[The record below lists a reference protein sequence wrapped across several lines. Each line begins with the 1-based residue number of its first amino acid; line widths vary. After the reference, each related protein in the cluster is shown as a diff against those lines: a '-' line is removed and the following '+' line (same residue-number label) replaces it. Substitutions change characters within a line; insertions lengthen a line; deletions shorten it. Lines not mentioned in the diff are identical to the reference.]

1 MAARQMA
8 ILETV
13 TRDGKASVAALA
25 KALSVSQVTIRKDLD
40 ALEEQGLVRRE
51 RGIATPVSSD
61 DPASRIAHHYAA
73 KLRIARAAADS
84 VSEGETVM
92 IEAGSCCSL
101 LAGEIARTK
110 RSCTIVTNSAF
121 IAEHIRRQP
130 HASTILLGGN
140 YQNDSQVMVGPMIR
154 QAVSQFLVD
163 KLFIGTD
170 GFSPRV
176 GFTGRDQLRTEAVRT
191 MAEHAEHVI
200 ILTESDK
207 FGSHGPVPLLE
218 ASAVTRVW
226 TDAAITEQMIEELT
240 TAGVNVST
248 VAPDG
253 TINNHAAR
261 TPLPQALEA
270 GRQDSGGPGLRAEA

>member
-13 TRDGKASVAALA
+13 TRDGEASVTALA
-25 KALSVSQVTIRKDLD
+25 EALSVSQVTIRKDLD
-40 ALEEQGLVRRE
+40 TLEEQGLVRRE

-61 DPASRIAHHYAA
+61 DPAGRIAHHYAA
-73 KLRIARAAADS
+73 KLRIAQAAAGS

-130 HASTILLGGN
+130 HASTILLGGS

-176 GFTGRDQLRTEAVRT
+176 GFTGRDQLRAEAVRT
-191 MAEHAEHVI
+191 MAERAEHVI

-226 TDAAITEQMIEELT
+226 TDAAISEQMIEELT
-240 TAGVNVST
+240 SAGVDVST

-253 TINNHAAR
+253 AVSDRKAR
-261 TPLPQALEA
+261 PHRL
-270 GRQDSGGPGLRAEA
+270 